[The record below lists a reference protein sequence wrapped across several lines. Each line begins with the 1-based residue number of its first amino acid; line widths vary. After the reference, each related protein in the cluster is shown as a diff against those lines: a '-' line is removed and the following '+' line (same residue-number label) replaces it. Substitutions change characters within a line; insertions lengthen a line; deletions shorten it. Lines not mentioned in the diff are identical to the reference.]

1 MTDFTCTI
9 TCQKAEGDGTQH
21 ASCEFTYG
29 AGIKVPTLK
38 TDDDSVAMDL
48 FLHNES
54 GDPPIGP
61 SPAVGTLR
69 FVFCFPPGV
78 TLKEAVAY
86 FIPLPSRRAHGK
98 PFTTLDG
105 LRVMTKDKSPF
116 VGLKRQNIFQIKDHE
131 LFRFAT
137 KNNKTTINGR
147 WGFSM
152 DILDDKGTLY
162 HLDDP
167 EAQVGSGMPP

>member
-9 TCQKAEGDGTQH
+9 TCPKAEGDGTQH

-29 AGIKVPTLK
+29 ASIKVPTVA
-38 TDDDSVAMDL
+38 TDDDSVAMNE
-48 FLHNES
+48 FRQNES
-54 GDPPIGP
+54 GEPPIGP

-86 FIPLPSRRAHGK
+86 FIPLPSRRKCEK

-105 LRVMTKDKSPF
+105 LRVMTKAKSPF
-116 VGLKRQNIFQIKDHE
+116 VGLTRHDIFKIESDTLYH
-131 LFRFAT
+131 FAT
-137 KNNKTTINGR
+137 KKDKKTINGR

-162 HLDDP
+162 HLNDP
-167 EAQVGSGMPP
+167 EAQIGSGMPP